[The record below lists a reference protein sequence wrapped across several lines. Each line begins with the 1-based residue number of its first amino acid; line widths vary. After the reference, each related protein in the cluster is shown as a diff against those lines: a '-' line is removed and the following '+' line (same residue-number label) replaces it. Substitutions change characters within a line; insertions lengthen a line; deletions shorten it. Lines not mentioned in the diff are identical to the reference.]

1 MSKSPQ
7 VQAQVLVGFLV
18 VTVVT
23 TIYDILLELLTDM
36 ASMLDTLT
44 IMPLEHIDGG
54 TSQVKSKL

>member
-18 VTVVT
+18 FT

-36 ASMLDTLT
+36 ASMSDTLT

-54 TSQVKSKL
+54 TSQVKSVL